1 LVQVERLVWFYS
13 HRRAAGPIRP
23 LPSLASGPDRVGVFL
38 APLDPLLPISK
49 HQQMVNQEDY
59 MAESAVRTP
68 EVSRPFSVQD
78 LGIVEKILRNRYEFF
93 EEVREGVDLQAKMK
107 AMLVSSVTFFAL
119 YGAVM
124 GSTHSL
130 WQTLSSAAK
139 LPILFLATLLICV
152 PSLYFFSL
160 LFGSNQSLRQSVTVI
175 LTAITVTAVL
185 LLSGAPITL
194 FFLLTAPSQ
203 YQFFKLLN
211 VGIFAISGFMGVVFL
226 YQGIKVVA
234 GPKAEGA
241 GMRKMVLIMWMFVYA
256 FVGSQMAWTLR
267 PFIGAPGSRF
277 ELFRQLGGNFYANII
292 RSIGEILGF
301 LIVR

>member
-1 LVQVERLVWFYS
+1 
-13 HRRAAGPIRP
+13 
-23 LPSLASGPDRVGVFL
+23 
-38 APLDPLLPISK
+38 
-49 HQQMVNQEDY
+49 

-68 EVSRPFSVQD
+68 EAMRPFNVQD
-78 LGIVEKILRNRYEFF
+78 LGIVEKILRNRYDFF
-93 EEVREGVDLQAKMK
+93 EEVREGVDLQAKMR
-107 AMLVSSVTFFAL
+107 AMVVSSVTFFAL

-130 WQTLSSAAK
+130 WQTLSSAVK

-160 LFGSNQSLRQSVTVI
+160 LFGSNQGLRQSVTII

-185 LLSGAPITL
+185 LLSCAPITL
-194 FFLLTAPSQ
+194 FFLLTTTQ

-226 YQGIKVVA
+226 YQGIRVVS
-234 GPKAEGA
+234 GPKTEGA
-241 GMRKMVLIMWMFVYA
+241 QMRKWVLVMWMFVYA

-277 ELFRQLGGNFYANII
+277 ELFRQLGGNFYANVI